1 MVGGEWSLGGW
12 CLEVMWTSREKKWA
26 FVLGWLVPCRA
37 RIGDSG
43 SCAGLGAG
51 EVNC

>member
-1 MVGGEWSLGGW
+1 
-12 CLEVMWTSREKKWA
+12 MWTSREKKWA
-26 FVLGWLVPCRA
+26 FVLAQCRA

-43 SCAGLGAG
+43 RSAGLGVG